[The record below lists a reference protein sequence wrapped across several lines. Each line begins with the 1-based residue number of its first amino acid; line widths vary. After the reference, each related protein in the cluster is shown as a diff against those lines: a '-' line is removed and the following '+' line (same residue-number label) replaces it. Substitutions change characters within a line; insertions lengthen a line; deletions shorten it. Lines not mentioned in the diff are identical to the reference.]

1 MAALPWALSEII
13 HRLLCVR
20 IISWQGE
27 LCTMVRNDS
36 AKEASVKAGLFPY
49 RAHLIIRPGIVRIWK
64 LHERPQPFNF
74 HYAFL
79 IMMKRSVKL
88 LYFLKTMTIQNLV
101 KLAMLH
107 LIKK

>member
-1 MAALPWALSEII
+1 MAVLPEALSEII

-27 LCTMVRNDS
+27 VCTMVRNDS
-36 AKEASVKAGLFPY
+36 GKEASVKAGLFPY

-79 IMMKRSVKL
+79 IMMKRTVDL
-88 LYFLKTMTIQNLV
+88 DE
-101 KLAMLH
+101 
-107 LIKK
+107 